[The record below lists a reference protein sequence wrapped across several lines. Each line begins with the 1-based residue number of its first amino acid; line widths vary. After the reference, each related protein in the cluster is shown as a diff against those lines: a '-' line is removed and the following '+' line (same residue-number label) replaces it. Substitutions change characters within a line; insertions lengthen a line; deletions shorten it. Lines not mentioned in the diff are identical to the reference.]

1 MIVTIDRLGHHGDG
15 VAQGIFVP
23 GALPGETVEG
33 EVAGGVMAAPRI
45 LSPSTARIRPPCAHA
60 RGCGGCALQHAA
72 DGFVAEWKAA
82 VVARALA
89 AQGLAPGVL
98 PTRTLPAGTRQR
110 ATFAARRGRSGAIVG
125 LHRRASEEI
134 VPVPG
139 CMLLHPDLVA
149 ALPLLADLVEAGL
162 SRSARADILCTRTL
176 GGLDIAVT
184 GAAAPDGARAATL
197 AAIAAAGGVARLSW
211 GGEIIAQT
219 VPPEV
224 AIGRARV
231 PLPPGAFLQPSAE
244 GAALLADLV
253 RAAVGPARRV
263 ADLFAGIG
271 TLALPLAEGA
281 EVHAAEGAPE
291 MVAALLSGARRAPG
305 LRAVSAE
312 ARDLFRRPLLA
323 PELARFDAVAIDPP
337 RAGAE
342 AQTAEIA
349 RARVPLVAMVSCNP
363 ASFARDARILA
374 EAGYRFD
381 PVQPVDQFRWSAH
394 IELVARA
401 TAPP

>member
-1 MIVTIDRLGHHGDG
+1 MILTIERLGHHGDG
-15 VAQGIFVP
+15 IAEGIFVP

-33 EVAGGVMAAPRI
+33 EVADGVMAAPRI
-45 LSPSTARIRPPCAHA
+45 LTPSPARIRPPCAHA

-72 DGFVAEWKAA
+72 EGFVAEWKAG

-89 AQGLAPGVL
+89 AQGLAPEVL
-98 PTRTLPAGTRQR
+98 ATRTLPAGTRQR

-125 LHRRASEEI
+125 FHRRASAEI

-139 CMLLHPDLVA
+139 CRVLHPDLIA
-149 ALPLLADLVEAGL
+149 ALPVLGDLVEAGL
-162 SRSARADILCTRTL
+162 SRSAAADILCTRTL
-176 GGLDIAVT
+176 AGLDIAVT
-184 GAAAPDGARAATL
+184 GVAAPEGARAATL
-197 AAIAAAGGVARLSW
+197 AAIAAAAGVARLSW

-219 VPPEV
+219 APPEV

-231 PLPPGAFLQPSAE
+231 ALPPGAFLQPSAE

-271 TLALPLAEGA
+271 T
-281 EVHAAEGAPE
+281 GAPE
-291 MVAALLSGARRAPG
+291 LGAGLLGAARTTPG
-305 LRAVSAE
+305 LRAVTAE

-323 PELARFDAVAIDPP
+323 AELARFDAVVIDPP

-342 AQTAEIA
+342 AQTVEIA
-349 RARVPLVAMVSCNP
+349 RARVPVVAMVSCNP
-363 ASFARDARILA
+363 ASFARDARILTA
-374 EAGYRFD
+374 AGYRLG

-394 IELVARA
+394 VELVACA

>member
-1 MIVTIDRLGHHGDG
+1 MILTIERLGHHGDG
-15 VAQGIFVP
+15 IAQGIFVP

-33 EVAGGVMAAPRI
+33 EVADGVMAAPRI
-45 LSPSTARIRPPCAHA
+45 LSPSPARIRPPCAHA

-72 DGFVAEWKAA
+72 EGFVAEWKAG

-89 AQGLAPGVL
+89 AQGLAPEVL
-98 PTRTLPAGTRQR
+98 ATRTLPAGTRQR

-125 LHRRASEEI
+125 FHRRASAEI

-139 CMLLHPDLVA
+139 CRVLHPDLIA
-149 ALPLLADLVEAGL
+149 ALPVLADLVEAGL
-162 SRSARADILCTRTL
+162 SRSAAADMLCTRTL
-176 GGLDIAVT
+176 AGLDIAVT
-184 GAAAPDGARAATL
+184 GVAAPEGARAATL
-197 AAIAAAGGVARLSW
+197 AAIAAAAGVARLSW

-219 VPPEV
+219 APPEV

-231 PLPPGAFLQPSAE
+231 ALPPGAFLQPSAE

-253 RAAVGPARRV
+253 REAVGPARRV

-291 MVAALLSGARRAPG
+291 MVAALLGAARATPG
-305 LRAVSAE
+305 LRAVTAE

-323 PELARFDAVAIDPP
+323 AELARFDAVVIDPP

-342 AQTAEIA
+342 AQTVEIA
-349 RARVPLVAMVSCNP
+349 RARVPVVAMVSCNP
-363 ASFARDARILA
+363 ASFARDARILTA
-374 EAGYRFD
+374 AGYRLG

-394 IELVARA
+394 VELVACA